1 MLKYGQ
7 FKGGTTMLSL
17 LLLAASVWLLVKILS
32 ASIWTVL
39 AWIFVI
45 ALIWALVAYLV
56 LPVLAIALIGGGAY
70 WLVRK
75 FV

>member
-1 MLKYGQ
+1 
-7 FKGGTTMLSL
+7 MLSL